1 MTDAGAL
8 DILIDMPD
16 RQGRHLRYEQLRG
29 DSRHLAVE
37 GVQVQVAGLAAII
50 ASKEWAG

>member
-1 MTDAGAL
+1 
-8 DILIDMPD
+8 LIDMPD